1 MEPVVS
7 GMSGVMTAFG
17 SLIGGLTTVVT
28 TVTASGNDILLLGL
42 AAVAGGIGI
51 GWFKKLT
58 GQRSG
63 KRR

>member
-7 GMSGVMTAFG
+7 GMTSVMSVFS
-17 SLIGGLTTVVT
+17 SLLGGLTTIVT
-28 TVTASGNDILLLGL
+28 TVTASGNDILLFGIG
-42 AAVAGGIGI
+42 AAAGGVAIK
-51 GWFKKLT
+51 WFKGMT